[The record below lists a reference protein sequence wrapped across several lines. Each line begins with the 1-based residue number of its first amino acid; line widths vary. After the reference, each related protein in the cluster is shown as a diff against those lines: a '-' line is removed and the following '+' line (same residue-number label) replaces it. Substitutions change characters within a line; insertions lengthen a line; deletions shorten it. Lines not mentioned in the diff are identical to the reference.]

1 MNILMTYLVLI
12 SPLTFLL
19 GFWIGKRYGWNK
31 RDNIERIADLKRE
44 REKLTTIRDKWDNL
58 LPNKLKQ
65 IEFNVIGIQIEK
77 QKKSLTLE
85 EELEL
90 AIINEDYEKA
100 AEIKKKIDNKNE

>member
-31 RDNIERIADLKRE
+31 RDNIERLAELKRSQE
-44 REKLTTIRDKWDNL
+44 NLTTIRDKWDNL

-65 IEFNVIGIQIEK
+65 MEFNVIGIKIEK
-77 QKKSLTLE
+77 EKKSLTLE

-90 AIINEDYEKA
+90 AIFNEDYEKA

>member
-12 SPLTFLL
+12 SPLTFFL

-31 RDNIERIADLKRE
+31 RDNIERIADLKRAKE
-44 REKLTTIRDKWDNL
+44 NLTEIRDKWDNL
-58 LPNKLKQ
+58 LPKRLKQ
-65 IEFNVIGIQIEK
+65 MEFNVIGIRIEK
-77 QKKSLTLE
+77 EKKSLTLE

-90 AIINEDYEKA
+90 AILNEDYEKA

>member
-31 RDNIERIADLKRE
+31 RDNIERLAELKRSQE
-44 REKLTTIRDKWDNL
+44 NLTEIRDKWDNL
-58 LPNKLKQ
+58 LPKRLNQ
-65 IEFNVIGIQIEK
+65 MEFNVIGIRIEK
-77 QKKSLTLE
+77 EKKSLTLE

-90 AIINEDYEKA
+90 AILNEDYEKA

>member
-12 SPLTFLL
+12 SPITFFL

-31 RDNIERIADLKRE
+31 RDNIERIADLKRAKE
-44 REKLTTIRDKWDNL
+44 NLTTIRGKWDNL
-58 LPNKLKQ
+58 LPTKLKQ
-65 IEFNVIGIQIEK
+65 IEFNVIGIQIKK

-90 AIINEDYEKA
+90 AILNEDYEKA

>member
-12 SPLTFLL
+12 SPITFLL
-19 GFWIGKRYGWNK
+19 GFWIGKRYGWDK
-31 RDNIERIADLKRE
+31 RDNIERVADLKRE

-58 LPNKLKQ
+58 LPNQLKQ
-65 IEFNVIGIQIEK
+65 VEFNVIGIKIEK

-90 AIINEDYEKA
+90 AVLNEDYEKA
-100 AEIKKKIDNKNE
+100 AEIKKKIDNKN

>member
-12 SPLTFLL
+12 SPITFFL

-31 RDNIERIADLKRE
+31 RDNIERLAELKRAQE
-44 REKLTTIRDKWDNL
+44 NLTTIRDKWDNL

-65 IEFNVIGIQIEK
+65 LEFNVIGIRIEK
-77 QKKSLTLE
+77 EKKSLTLE

-90 AIINEDYEKA
+90 AIFNEDYEKA

>member
-19 GFWIGKRYGWNK
+19 GLWIGKRYGWNK
-31 RDNIERIADLKRE
+31 RDNIERLAELKRSQE
-44 REKLTTIRDKWDNL
+44 NLTEIRDKWDNL
-58 LPNKLKQ
+58 LPKRLNQ
-65 IEFNVIGIQIEK
+65 MEFNVIGIRIEK
-77 QKKSLTLE
+77 EKKSLTLE

-90 AIINEDYEKA
+90 AILNEDYEKA